1 MTGRPARPADARLDR
16 LVDRG
21 LRLGGAILVIGAVA
35 MLVAPS
41 AIAPYFG
48 LERMDEAGDF
58 MTRRYG
64 AAGTLG
70 LGVAL
75 WLARDRPAASAVL
88 GGVASWFFVQGGVA
102 IAGLVTGIVSG
113 AAWLALAVDLP
124 LGIGAL
130 LLAARLA
137 SGRGAARPGGLPVH
151 GLR

>member
-1 MTGRPARPADARLDR
+1 MTGRPARSADARLDR
-16 LVDRG
+16 LVNRG

-48 LERMDEAGDF
+48 REMDEAGDF

-75 WLARDRPAASAVL
+75 WLARDRSAASAVL
-88 GGVASWFFVQGGVA
+88 GGVAGWFFVQGGVA
-102 IAGLVTGIVSG
+102 IAGLFTGDVSG
-113 AAWLALAVDLP
+113 AAWLALVVDLP

-130 LLAARLA
+130 LLAARL
-137 SGRGAARPGGLPVH
+137 GRI
-151 GLR
+151 